1 MAPGR
6 RRDRSSVNPCLKYF
20 IFLFNFVFL
29 LIGVATVGL
38 TSWIIHEKDK
48 KITSFIDVVLDP
60 SLLLLIAGCIAT
72 LISFLG
78 AIGALREHQSM
89 LTAYSHLVTLF
100 IFIQV
105 IGVVFVFLFYYDK
118 SIFISLKIYPDDLFK
133 DAIVRYRD
141 DPDQQDFIDGWQKE
155 MDCCGFSDDDEGYKA
170 WNNNIYY
177 NCTDENKSAEKCAV
191 PWSCCVLKD
200 STSQQ
205 KGNAER
211 TLTESAYRELNSFIT
226 RCHVCYS
233 CSVCWNEE
241 VKEDEEEE
249 CLVQPFN
256 PLNNSNNSDTFV
268 DLSKDESPWKVC
280 KGSFLQVGLFCIP
293 ARCEFAPQGLS
304 KFSHLNDGCMELVLF
319 DFPFVDVIRVKE
331 VKFRPRI
338 PMGWKHT
345 DRKFHEI
352 QYRMSKLE
360 KQASRGSQVLELDDE
375 DEDDR
380 DNDSV
385 VKSPLDE
392 MSDFDSEDEDDDN
405 SKDSKAGDSRKV
417 CIHLSAG
424 L

>member
-200 STSQQ
+200 GDRLNLLCGNGALKQTSST
-205 KGNAER
+205 
-211 TLTESAYRELNSFIT
+211 L
-226 RCHVCYS
+226 
-233 CSVCWNEE
+233 
-241 VKEDEEEE
+241 
-249 CLVQPFN
+249 
-256 PLNNSNNSDTFV
+256 LNNQIYTRGCLKAVREWVGSNLFV
-268 DLSKDESPWKVC
+268 F
-280 KGSFLQVGLFCIP
+280 GCIVIGVLIP
-293 ARCEFAPQGLS
+293 QMMSICFARN
-304 KFSHLNDGCMELVLF
+304 LNDQIAIQISKWQC
-319 DFPFVDVIRVKE
+319 
-331 VKFRPRI
+331 PR
-338 PMGWKHT
+338 
-345 DRKFHEI
+345 
-352 QYRMSKLE
+352 
-360 KQASRGSQVLELDDE
+360 
-375 DEDDR
+375 
-380 DNDSV
+380 
-385 VKSPLDE
+385 
-392 MSDFDSEDEDDDN
+392 
-405 SKDSKAGDSRKV
+405 
-417 CIHLSAG
+417 
-424 L
+424 